1 MKERKKER
9 KKEDQKKL
17 SSFFFF
23 EVYLG
28 YQIPQKK
35 RISSWGAAT
44 RIITQ
49 KKREIFLFAWPACVD
64 ASKNKAK
71 KTNENTHT
79 KKRNNNICT
88 NLVGGRETPPARS
101 IGVFTRR
108 LVFRGDGEFARDT
121 ILEEASRYE
130 F

>member
-9 KKEDQKKL
+9 GPKKL

-35 RISSWGAAT
+35 KNLLLGGGDKDYYT
-44 RIITQ
+44 

-71 KTNENTHT
+71 KTNENTQ
-79 KKRNNNICT
+79 KKKKKQQH
-88 NLVGGRETPPARS
+88 LHKFGG
-101 IGVFTRR
+101 GQ
-108 LVFRGDGEFARDT
+108 RDT
-121 ILEEASRYE
+121 TRA
-130 F
+130 

>member
-9 KKEDQKKL
+9 KKERGPKETL
-17 SSFFFF
+17 LFFFFF

-35 RISSWGAAT
+35 KNLLLGGGDKDYYT
-44 RIITQ
+44 

-88 NLVGGRETPPARS
+88 NLVGGQ
-101 IGVFTRR
+101 
-108 LVFRGDGEFARDT
+108 RDT
-121 ILEEASRYE
+121 TRAS
-130 F
+130 